1 MSDDKS
7 QEVRDVIFQ
16 AVQHEIPIWEAQQ
29 KIEAILSGQE
39 LMGKHEWNY
48 PKPKEQEDEE

>member
-1 MSDDKS
+1 MSDNKS

-29 KIEAILSGQE
+29 KIEAILSGHE

-48 PKPKEQEDEE
+48 PKPKEQEEE